1 MQSYCV
7 SSDLDDVDLSLINHL
22 QSDATT
28 SQQELGKKLNLS
40 TAAINRRIKRLIDDG
55 YLVSIKANIAAEKLG
70 YPLTVIT
77 SVEIINE
84 QTENLTAFE
93 KSVKATPQ
101 VQQCFYVTGQWDF
114 VIIFVVK
121 NMNQYNELSTKLFS
135 ENENVK
141 RFDTFVNMKTI
152 VNSALV
158 PIES

>member
-55 YLVSIKANIAAEKLG
+55 YLVSIKANFAAEKLG

-141 RFDTFVNMKTI
+141 RFDTFVNLKTI
-152 VNSALV
+152 VSSALV